1 LSPVNNKKS
10 DFGYQNAQFFEK
22 FFDSA
27 VRADNL
33 HFEKRMLKYY
43 QSQKG
48 EFHSHFRS
56 ERKWQNWSPDSCF
69 YDTLQYR
76 NSFLKTRF

>member
-43 QSQKG
+43 QSQKENFTVISAPKG
-48 EFHSHFRS
+48 NG
-56 ERKWQNWSPDSCF
+56 KIG
-69 YDTLQYR
+69 LQTAAFMIR
-76 NSFLKTRF
+76 CNTVTAF